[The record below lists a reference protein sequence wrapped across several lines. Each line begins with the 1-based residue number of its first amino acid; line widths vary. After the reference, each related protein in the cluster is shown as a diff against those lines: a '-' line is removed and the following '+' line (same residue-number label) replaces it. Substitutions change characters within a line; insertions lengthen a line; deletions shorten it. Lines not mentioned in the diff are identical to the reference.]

1 MIALDSGAFL
11 AAVKS
16 ESGASVMRKLLRE
29 HSGQT
34 FIHAANLLEIYY
46 GIERDHGRQMAE
58 RVWLLIDKKLIRV
71 SNDLDREFLRDAAF
85 VKNAH
90 RMSFADSFAV
100 ALARRLN
107 CPLISTDHHELDAV
121 HAAGVCDVKFIR

>member
-16 ESGASVMRKLLRE
+16 ESGASAMPKLLRE

-85 VKNAH
+85 VNNAH
-90 RMSFADSFAV
+90 RMSFADSFAI
-100 ALARRLN
+100 ALARRLD

-121 HAAGVCDVKFIR
+121 DAAGVCKVKFIR